1 MFLSFGYAA
10 PWDMLMGTAFMVHNK
25 PFAKPM
31 SLSPFTEL
39 TNVYSTNRIANL
51 SSLADEVMSWD
62 TVNRQQFFRT
72 ITIRANASLLL
83 EIVDIF
89 IEEIEC
95 LNLVPGLL
103 PNIVLN
109 PIDQVGEVGRLKNGG
124 SPMRVS
130 AQDGP
135 LFRECLSPYLA

>member
-1 MFLSFGYAA
+1 
-10 PWDMLMGTAFMVHNK
+10 
-25 PFAKPM
+25 
-31 SLSPFTEL
+31 
-39 TNVYSTNRIANL
+39 
-51 SSLADEVMSWD
+51 MSWD